1 MNPSLRLT
9 LALIAGVLT
18 AFISIALIETLG
30 HTIYPT
36 TPGLDYSDKEVMRL
50 YVESL
55 PLGAKLFVLGAWL
68 SGTVDGV
75 FVACLINRSRYSLC
89 AAVIG
94 GMVLAATVA
103 NLAFIPH
110 PLWLAAAGIVG
121 IPLAA
126 FLVTRLM
133 PLILRQ
139 PEAAL

>member
-9 LALIAGVLT
+9 LALFAGVLT
-18 AFISIALIETLG
+18 AFISIALIETAG
-30 HTIYPT
+30 HTVYPT
-36 TPGLDYSDKEVMRL
+36 TPGLDYANKEVMRL

-68 SGTVDGV
+68 CGTADGV
-75 FVACLINRSRYSLC
+75 FVACLINRSRYGLC
-89 AAVIG
+89 AAVVG
-94 GMVLAATVA
+94 GLVLAATLA

-121 IPLAA
+121 IPLVA

-139 PEAAL
+139 PETAP